1 MRSQI
6 SQRPNVVRFFAWAI
20 ATQFVT
26 IGLLIGCND
35 ITSDRAKKSTNQ
47 NLIGT
52 WEFKNQD
59 GAKTGTAIFEPKSDA
74 DGDVYIL
81 SNDLPSGKTAIAGK
95 YKVNSSSNPQQLDL
109 IFGDLTTQ
117 TIYEIGS
124 DGQLKI
130 ANSVPDQARPTTLD
144 RQPQLLNK
152 VSESTTVANNVKIL
166 RSPDL
171 ISSSALIRQ
180 TEHKSY
186 IRAIMRS
193 QQQIFQQNGQFS
205 NDVNQL
211 MLGLPLNSDFYSYK
225 ITIWEDSRS
234 GNLIQIVQ
242 NSAVPL
248 KDGLKAYTGIVYAIA
263 NKDTNQKTTKSM
275 MCESNLP
282 TQVIPTKPKN
292 QDEGYICP
300 NAYTLIN

>member
-6 SQRPNVVRFFAWAI
+6 FQRSNLVRFFAWAI
-20 ATQFVT
+20 ATQLIT
-26 IGLLIGCND
+26 SGLLIGCND
-35 ITSDRAKKSTNQ
+35 TNNRPKISTNPK
-47 NLIGT
+47 LAGT
-52 WEFKNQD
+52 WEFKNQE
-59 GAKTGTAIFEPKSDA
+59 GVKTGTAIFETQNDV
-74 DGDVYIL
+74 DGNIYIL
-81 SNDLPSGKTAIAGK
+81 SNDLPLGKTAIAGK
-95 YKVNSSSNPQQLDL
+95 FKTNSSTNPQQLDL

-117 TIYEIGS
+117 TIYEIDK

-130 ANSVPDQARPTTLD
+130 ANSVPDQVRPTVLD
-144 RQPQLLNK
+144 SRLQQLTKISDN
-152 VSESTTVANNVKIL
+152 TTVASDIKIL

-180 TEHKSY
+180 TEHKSS

-205 NDVNQL
+205 NDLNQL

-225 ITIWEDSRS
+225 ITIWEDSGS
-234 GNLIQIVQ
+234 AGKSIQIVQ
-242 NSAVPL
+242 NNAVPL

-263 NKDTNQKTTKSM
+263 SNDTNQKTIKSIL
-275 MCESNLP
+275 CESNLP
-282 TQVIPTKPKN
+282 TKAIPTKPKN

-300 NAYTLIN
+300 DAYTLMN

>member
-1 MRSQI
+1 MRKHVLQK
-6 SQRPNVVRFFAWAI
+6 NVVFRFIDQTMIVLFI
-20 ATQFVT
+20 MV
-26 IGLLIGCND
+26 GLLVGCNGME
-35 ITSDRAKKSTNQ
+35 DRTKKSTNQ

-81 SNDLPSGKTAIAGK
+81 NNDLPSGKTAIAGK
-95 YKVNSSSNPQQLDL
+95 YKVNSSSNPQQLDF

-117 TIYEIGS
+117 TIYEIGN

-130 ANSVPDQARPTTLD
+130 ANSVPEQARPTTLD
-144 RQPQLLNK
+144 PQPQLLNK
-152 VSESTTVANNVKIL
+152 VSDSTTVASDVKIL

-211 MLGLPLNSDFYSYK
+211 MLGLPLNSDFYTYK

-234 GNLIQIVQ
+234 GQLIQIVQ
-242 NSAVPL
+242 NSVVPL

-263 NKDTNQKTTKSM
+263 SNDANQKTTKSIL
-275 MCESNLP
+275 CESNLP
-282 TQVIPTKPKN
+282 TKAIPTKPKN

-300 NAYTLIN
+300 NAYTLVN